1 MSEAPKTIFLSDDIP
16 RLLFFE
22 EDKEF
27 GEAGFVEY
35 IRKDEYDELQTKY
48 DNLDVDCHRFHV
60 ANFDLQARIKKLEEI
75 LKNALRCGWH
85 SMEGSIDGTFDDLTE
100 QEIRQFRKDAKSA
113 LAKEST

>member
-1 MSEAPKTIFLSDDIP
+1 MSEEAPKTIFLSDDIP

-60 ANFDLQARIKKLEEI
+60 AKQARIKELEEEALEKII
-75 LKNALRCGWH
+75 LARSYSVLSAFEIARNAP
-85 SMEGSIDGTFDDLTE
+85 
-100 QEIRQFRKDAKSA
+100 
-113 LAKEST
+113 AKEST

>member
-22 EDKEF
+22 EDKGF

-60 ANFDLQARIKKLEEI
+60 ANFDLQARIKKLEEALLARSYSVLSAFEI
-75 LKNALRCGWH
+75 ARNAP
-85 SMEGSIDGTFDDLTE
+85 
-100 QEIRQFRKDAKSA
+100 
-113 LAKEST
+113 AKEST

>member
-1 MSEAPKTIFLSDDIP
+1 MSEEAPKTIFLSDDIP

-60 ANFDLQARIKKLEEI
+60 ANFDLQARIKKLEEEALEKII
-75 LKNALRCGWH
+75 LARSYSVLSAFEIARNAP
-85 SMEGSIDGTFDDLTE
+85 
-100 QEIRQFRKDAKSA
+100 
-113 LAKEST
+113 AKEST